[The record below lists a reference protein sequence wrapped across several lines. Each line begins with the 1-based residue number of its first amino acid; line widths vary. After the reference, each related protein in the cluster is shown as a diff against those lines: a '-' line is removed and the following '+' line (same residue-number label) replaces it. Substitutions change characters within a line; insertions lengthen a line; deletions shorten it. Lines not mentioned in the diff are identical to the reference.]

1 MTEPN
6 DSRVG
11 LYIDF
16 DNIVISRYQQLHG
29 RQAFQRDGIRDF
41 DRTSP
46 GADPEIAARL
56 AAATVDFDAIV
67 DFAASF
73 GTIVVNRAYAD
84 WSVPVNASYQRQLMS
99 RAVDLTQLF
108 TTTTRGTKNGA
119 DIRLAVDVVEDL
131 FRLPDLTH
139 VIIVAGDSDY
149 IALAQKSK
157 RLGRFV
163 VGIGVAGSSST
174 SLAAACDEF
183 EHYDSLPGIERVP
196 DAQTTRP
203 AAGAAAAGG
212 RQGGSRRRGAAGA
225 AGGASA
231 APAVSE
237 GPDAA
242 ASSETAE
249 ALVAPVA
256 PVASDVAAPAKA
268 PARSRRAKSTAQAP
282 AASEPASDA
291 PRASVADPGP
301 VPDDAVPDDA
311 APVKK
316 APARSRRV
324 TVPMFS
330 HAEEPDFDDQYGEY
344 PADVADPADEV
355 DPQEVATELL
365 RRALQIGHAKGDAD
379 EWLNTGTVKNQMRR
393 MDPSFNEKPLG
404 FRSFSDFL
412 SSRSDIAELEEDG
425 SQRLIRL
432 RSV

>member
-1 MTEPN
+1 MTEPS

-41 DRTSP
+41 DRSKQ
-46 GADPEIAARL
+46 GADPDVAARL
-56 AAATVDFDAIV
+56 AAATVDFDAII

-73 GTIVVNRAYAD
+73 GTMVVNRAYAD

-163 VGIGVAGSSST
+163 VGIGVAGSTST

-183 EHYDSLPGIERVP
+183 EDYDSLPGIEKVTVVP
-196 DAQTTRP
+196 SSDEQS
-203 AAGAAAAGG
+203 GG
-212 RQGGSRRRGAAGA
+212 TSSGGSRSSRRRRSGA
-225 AGGASA
+225 
-231 APAVSE
+231 
-237 GPDAA
+237 PDAA
-242 ASSETAE
+242 AE
-249 ALVAPVA
+249 
-256 PVASDVAAPAKA
+256 VAAAE
-268 PARSRRAKSTAQAP
+268 
-282 AASEPASDA
+282 SEPAATAGA
-291 PRASVADPGP
+291 PR
-301 VPDDAVPDDA
+301 
-311 APVKK
+311 
-316 APARSRRV
+316 RV
-324 TVPMFS
+324 STIPMFS
-330 HAEEPDFDDQYGEY
+330 HVGDSAFDEADQ
-344 PADVADPADEV
+344 ADDV
-355 DPQEVATELL
+355 DPQTFATDLL
-365 RRALQIGHAKGDAD
+365 LRALQIGHAKGDAE

-404 FRSFSDFL
+404 YRSFTDFL
-412 SSRSDIAELEEDG
+412 ASRDDVAELSEEG
-425 SQRLIRL
+425 PQRLIRL
-432 RSV
+432 RPSADE

>member
-6 DSRVG
+6 ESRVG

-29 RQAFQRDGIRDF
+29 RNAFQRDGIRDF
-41 DRTSP
+41 ERTNP
-46 GADPEIAARL
+46 EADPEVAARL
-56 AAATVDFDAIV
+56 ASATVDFNAII

-73 GTIVVNRAYAD
+73 GTLVVNRAYAD

-163 VGIGVAGSSST
+163 VGIGVAGSTST

-183 EHYDSLPGIERVP
+183 EDYDSLPGIEKVKP
-196 DAQTTRP
+196 VE
-203 AAGAAAAGG
+203 AAAAPPAKA
-212 RQGGSRRRGAAGA
+212 GSRRK
-225 AGGASA
+225 A
-231 APAVSE
+231 APPAEAVA
-237 GPDAA
+237 DAA
-242 ASSETAE
+242 APSGE
-249 ALVAPVA
+249 
-256 PVASDVAAPAKA
+256 
-268 PARSRRAKSTAQAP
+268 
-282 AASEPASDA
+282 EP
-291 PRASVADPGP
+291 
-301 VPDDAVPDDA
+301 
-311 APVKK
+311 KK
-316 APARSRRV
+316 APAKSRRV

-330 HAEEPDFDDQYGEY
+330 HTEDAGYEEPE
-344 PADVADPADEV
+344 PAEDI
-355 DPQEVATELL
+355 DPQTVATELL
-365 RRALQIGHAKGDAD
+365 VRALQIGHAKGDAD

-404 FRSFSDFL
+404 YRSFTDFL
-412 SSRSDIAELEEDG
+412 ASRDDLAELQEDG
-425 SQRLIRL
+425 PHRLIRL
-432 RSV
+432 RPGR

>member
-6 DSRVG
+6 DARVG

-29 RQAFQRDGIRDF
+29 RNAFQRDGIRNF
-41 DRTSP
+41 DKTSRD
-46 GADPEIAARL
+46 ADPEIAARL
-56 AAATVDFDAIV
+56 AAATVDFNAII

-73 GTIVVNRAYAD
+73 GTLVVNRAYAD

-139 VIIVAGDSDY
+139 VIIIAGDSDY

-163 VGIGVAGSSST
+163 VGIGVAGSTST

-183 EHYDSLPGIERVP
+183 EDYDSLPGIEKVTP
-196 DAQTTRP
+196 SAEPVND
-203 AAGAAAAGG
+203 
-212 RQGGSRRRGAAGA
+212 RR
-225 AGGASA
+225 
-231 APAVSE
+231 
-237 GPDAA
+237 
-242 ASSETAE
+242 SSGKKTAE
-249 ALVAPVA
+249 PVEVE
-256 PVASDVAAPAKA
+256 P
-268 PARSRRAKSTAQAP
+268 
-282 AASEPASDA
+282 EPAPS
-291 PRASVADPGP
+291 
-301 VPDDAVPDDA
+301 
-311 APVKK
+311 K
-316 APARSRRV
+316 ARKFT

-330 HAEEPDFDDQYGEY
+330 HTEDTQFDEPESGE
-344 PADVADPADEV
+344 DI
-355 DPQEVATELL
+355 DPQTIATELL
-365 RRALQIGHAKGDAD
+365 VRALQIGHAKGDAD

-404 FRSFSDFL
+404 FRSFTDFL
-412 SSRSDIAELEEDG
+412 SSRSDLVELEEDG
-425 SQRLIRL
+425 PQRLIRL
-432 RSV
+432 HPAADNTRR

>member
-6 DSRVG
+6 DARVG

-29 RQAFQRDGIRDF
+29 RNAFQRDGIRNF
-41 DRTSP
+41 DRTSRD
-46 GADPEIAARL
+46 ADPEIAARL
-56 AAATVDFDAIV
+56 AAATVDFNAII

-73 GTIVVNRAYAD
+73 GTLVVNRAYAD

-139 VIIVAGDSDY
+139 VIIIAGDSDY

-163 VGIGVAGSSST
+163 VGIGVAGSTST

-183 EHYDSLPGIERVP
+183 EDYDSLPGIEKVI
-196 DAQTTRP
+196 ASE
-203 AAGAAAAGG
+203 AAE
-212 RQGGSRRRGAAGA
+212 S
-225 AGGASA
+225 
-231 APAVSE
+231 APAPKRGS
-237 GPDAA
+237 GRKAA
-242 ASSETAE
+242 EPVEVEPEPTAS
-249 ALVAPVA
+249 
-256 PVASDVAAPAKA
+256 KA
-268 PARSRRAKSTAQAP
+268 RKFT
-282 AASEPASDA
+282 
-291 PRASVADPGP
+291 
-301 VPDDAVPDDA
+301 
-311 APVKK
+311 
-316 APARSRRV
+316 
-324 TVPMFS
+324 TIPMFS
-330 HAEEPDFDDQYGEY
+330 HTEDSQFDEPE
-344 PADVADPADEV
+344 PADDI
-355 DPQEVATELL
+355 DPQTLATELL
-365 RRALQIGHAKGDAD
+365 VRALQIGHAKGDAD

-404 FRSFSDFL
+404 FRSFTDFL
-412 SSRSDIAELEEDG
+412 SSRDKLVELDEDG

-432 RSV
+432 RPSSDSRR

>member
-1 MTEPN
+1 MSEPS

-29 RQAFQRDGIRDF
+29 RNAFQRDGIRDF
-41 DRTSP
+41 DKSSP
-46 GADPEIAARL
+46 DADPDVAARL
-56 AAATVDFDAIV
+56 AAATVDFNAII

-73 GTIVVNRAYAD
+73 GTMVVNRAYAD

-149 IALAQKSK
+149 IALAQKTK

-163 VGIGVAGSSST
+163 VGIGVAGSTST

-183 EHYDSLPGIERVP
+183 EDYDSLPGIEKV
-196 DAQTTRP
+196 
-203 AAGAAAAGG
+203 AATAASALPKTDKAAAGK
-212 RQGGSRRRGAAGA
+212 
-225 AGGASA
+225 
-231 APAVSE
+231 
-237 GPDAA
+237 AA
-242 ASSETAE
+242 AEAAETQ
-249 ALVAPVA
+249 PTK
-256 PVASDVAAPAKA
+256 APAK
-268 PARSRRAKSTAQAP
+268 
-282 AASEPASDA
+282 
-291 PRASVADPGP
+291 
-301 VPDDAVPDDA
+301 
-311 APVKK
+311 
-316 APARSRRV
+316 SRRV
-324 TVPMFS
+324 STIPMFS
-330 HAEEPDFDDQYGEY
+330 HTEDTSFDEPEVAED
-344 PADVADPADEV
+344 V
-355 DPQEVATELL
+355 DPQSVATELL
-365 RRALQIGHAKGDAD
+365 VRALQIGHAKGDAD

-404 FRSFSDFL
+404 FRSFTDFL
-412 SSRSDIAELEEDG
+412 ASRSEVADLQDEG

-432 RSV
+432 RPDSEGRR

>member
-1 MTEPN
+1 MTEPS

-41 DRTSP
+41 DRSKQ
-46 GADPEIAARL
+46 GADPEVAARL
-56 AAATVDFDAIV
+56 AAATVDFDAII

-73 GTIVVNRAYAD
+73 GTMVVNRAYAD

-163 VGIGVAGSSST
+163 VGIGVAGSTST

-183 EHYDSLPGIERVP
+183 EDYDSLPGIQKVTVVP
-196 DAQTTRP
+196 PSGDTADGDT
-203 AAGAAAAGG
+203 GAAASGS
-212 RQGGSRRRGAAGA
+212 RSSRRRRSGA
-225 AGGASA
+225 
-231 APAVSE
+231 
-237 GPDAA
+237 PDAA
-242 ASSETAE
+242 GSTEPAE
-249 ALVAPVA
+249 
-256 PVASDVAAPAKA
+256 
-268 PARSRRAKSTAQAP
+268 
-282 AASEPASDA
+282 SEPAATAPA
-291 PRASVADPGP
+291 PR
-301 VPDDAVPDDA
+301 
-311 APVKK
+311 
-316 APARSRRV
+316 RV
-324 TVPMFS
+324 STIPMFS
-330 HAEEPDFDDQYGEY
+330 HTEDVAFDEPDQADD
-344 PADVADPADEV
+344 V
-355 DPQEVATELL
+355 DPQTFATELL
-365 RRALQIGHAKGDAD
+365 LRALQIGHAKGDAE

-404 FRSFSDFL
+404 YRSFTDFL
-412 SSRSDIAELEEDG
+412 SSRDDVAELSEEG
-425 SQRLIRL
+425 PQRLIRL
-432 RSV
+432 RPSADA

>member
-6 DSRVG
+6 DARVG

-29 RQAFQRDGIRDF
+29 RNAFQRDGIRNF
-41 DRTSP
+41 DKSNRE
-46 GADPEIAARL
+46 ADPQVAARL
-56 AAATVDFDAIV
+56 AAATVDFNAII

-73 GTIVVNRAYAD
+73 GTLVVNRAYAD

-163 VGIGVAGSSST
+163 VGIGVAGSTST

-183 EHYDSLPGIERVP
+183 EDYDSLPGI
-196 DAQTTRP
+196 DKASAT
-203 AAGAAAAGG
+203 AAAA
-212 RQGGSRRRGAAGA
+212 AATA
-225 AGGASA
+225 DRPASA
-231 APAVSE
+231 KKTPAPA
-237 GPDAA
+237 D
-242 ASSETAE
+242 
-249 ALVAPVA
+249 APVA
-256 PVASDVAAPAKA
+256 VESKA
-268 PARSRRAKSTAQAP
+268 RKFT
-282 AASEPASDA
+282 
-291 PRASVADPGP
+291 
-301 VPDDAVPDDA
+301 
-311 APVKK
+311 
-316 APARSRRV
+316 
-324 TVPMFS
+324 TIPMFS
-330 HAEEPDFDDQYGEY
+330 HTEDSQFDE
-344 PADVADPADEV
+344 ADAGDDI
-355 DPQEVATELL
+355 DPQIIATELL
-365 RRALQIGHAKGDAD
+365 VRALQIGHAKGDAD

-404 FRSFSDFL
+404 FRSFTDFL
-412 SSRSDIAELEEDG
+412 SSRGDLVELQEDG
-425 SQRLIRL
+425 PQRLIRL
-432 RSV
+432 RPEADARA

>member
-6 DSRVG
+6 DARVG

-29 RQAFQRDGIRDF
+29 RNAFQRDGIRNF
-41 DRTSP
+41 DKSSRD
-46 GADPEIAARL
+46 ADPEVAARL
-56 AAATVDFDAIV
+56 AAATVDFNAII

-73 GTIVVNRAYAD
+73 GTLVVNRAYAD

-139 VIIVAGDSDY
+139 VIIIAGDSDY

-163 VGIGVAGSSST
+163 VGIGVAGSTST

-183 EHYDSLPGIERVP
+183 EDYDSLPGIEKVTP
-196 DAQTTRP
+196 SAEPVND
-203 AAGAAAAGG
+203 
-212 RQGGSRRRGAAGA
+212 RR
-225 AGGASA
+225 
-231 APAVSE
+231 
-237 GPDAA
+237 
-242 ASSETAE
+242 SSGKKTAE
-249 ALVAPVA
+249 PVEVE
-256 PVASDVAAPAKA
+256 P
-268 PARSRRAKSTAQAP
+268 
-282 AASEPASDA
+282 EPAPS
-291 PRASVADPGP
+291 
-301 VPDDAVPDDA
+301 
-311 APVKK
+311 K
-316 APARSRRV
+316 ARKFT

-330 HAEEPDFDDQYGEY
+330 HTEDTQFDEPESGE
-344 PADVADPADEV
+344 DI
-355 DPQEVATELL
+355 DPQTIATELL
-365 RRALQIGHAKGDAD
+365 VRALQIGHAKGDAD

-404 FRSFSDFL
+404 FRSFTDFL
-412 SSRSDIAELEEDG
+412 SSRSDLVELEEDG
-425 SQRLIRL
+425 PQRLIRL
-432 RSV
+432 HPAADNTRR

>member
-6 DSRVG
+6 DARVG

-29 RQAFQRDGIRDF
+29 RNAFQRDGIRDF
-41 DRTSP
+41 DKSSP
-46 GADPEIAARL
+46 DADPEIAGKL
-56 AAATVDFDAIV
+56 ASATVDFNAII

-73 GTIVVNRAYAD
+73 GTLVVNRAYAD

-163 VGIGVAGSSST
+163 VGIGVAGSTST

-183 EHYDSLPGIERVP
+183 EDYDSLPGI
-196 DAQTTRP
+196 DKS
-203 AAGAAAAGG
+203 AAAA
-212 RQGGSRRRGAAGA
+212 
-225 AGGASA
+225 
-231 APAVSE
+231 
-237 GPDAA
+237 AA
-242 ASSETAE
+242 AEKPKARKTSPE
-249 ALVAPVA
+249 PVENTLRT
-256 PVASDVAAPAKA
+256 P
-268 PARSRRAKSTAQAP
+268 
-282 AASEPASDA
+282 
-291 PRASVADPGP
+291 
-301 VPDDAVPDDA
+301 PDGT
-311 APVKK
+311 
-316 APARSRRV
+316 R
-324 TVPMFS
+324 TLTTIPMFS
-330 HAEEPDFDDQYGEY
+330 HSEDGPFDLPDPEDDI
-344 PADVADPADEV
+344 
-355 DPQEVATELL
+355 DPQTLATELL
-365 RRALQIGHAKGDAD
+365 VRALQIGHAKGDDD

-404 FRSFSDFL
+404 YRSFSDFL
-412 SSRSDIAELEEDG
+412 ASRSDLAELKEDG
-425 SQRLIRL
+425 PQRLIRL
-432 RSV
+432 RPNADARL

>member
-6 DSRVG
+6 DARVG

-29 RQAFQRDGIRDF
+29 RNAFQRDGIRNF
-41 DRTSP
+41 DRTSRE
-46 GADPEIAARL
+46 ADPEVAAKL
-56 AAATVDFDAIV
+56 TAATVDFNAII

-73 GTIVVNRAYAD
+73 GTLVVNRAYAD

-163 VGIGVAGSSST
+163 VGIGVAGSTST

-183 EHYDSLPGIERVP
+183 EDYDSLPGIV
-196 DAQTTRP
+196 
-203 AAGAAAAGG
+203 AAAA
-212 RQGGSRRRGAAGA
+212 
-225 AGGASA
+225 
-231 APAVSE
+231 APAAADSSAE
-237 GPDAA
+237 KRPAPEQPD
-242 ASSETAE
+242 
-249 ALVAPVA
+249 P
-256 PVASDVAAPAKA
+256 A
-268 PARSRRAKSTAQAP
+268 PARRLT
-282 AASEPASDA
+282 
-291 PRASVADPGP
+291 
-301 VPDDAVPDDA
+301 
-311 APVKK
+311 
-316 APARSRRV
+316 

-330 HAEEPDFDDQYGEY
+330 HTGQAGFEEPE
-344 PADVADPADEV
+344 PADDV
-355 DPQEVATELL
+355 DPGVLATELL
-365 RRALQIGHAKGDAD
+365 VRALQIGHAKGDAD

-393 MDPSFNEKPLG
+393 MDPAFNEKPLG
-404 FRSFSDFL
+404 FRSFTDFL
-412 SSRSDIAELEEDG
+412 SSHGDLVELDDDG
-425 SQRLIRL
+425 PQRLIRL
-432 RSV
+432 RPEAAAKR